1 MASIALLEV
10 GHFSPAFIVA
20 DRCVKSTA
28 VRLIGAE
35 NTDAGTVCLKFI
47 GAPADLREVADV
59 GKRVAETMG
68 TSAVVAIDLSAD
80 PQTYSLVDSAPVYSP
95 LMSAFDAWVPDLKR
109 EKVPMDALGL
119 LETQGLVVNLHA
131 TDAMLKASNVSVVGK
146 EKIGGG
152 YVTILVR
159 GDLAAVQAAIDAGK
173 RTVDAM
179 GGKLILAD
187 VISNPHPELTALLPK
202 L

>member
-1 MASIALLEV
+1 MASYALLEV
-10 GHFSPAFIVA
+10 GHFSPAFLVA

-28 VRLIGAE
+28 VRLLGAE
-35 NTDAGTVCLKFI
+35 NTDAGTVCLKFA
-47 GAPADLREVADV
+47 GAPADLSEVAEF
-59 GKRVAETMG
+59 GKRIAESMG
-68 TSAVVAIDLSAD
+68 SYVVVAVGLNAD
-80 PQTYSLVDSAPVYSP
+80 PQTFSLVQSAPAFSP
-95 LMSAFDAWVPDLKR
+95 LMNAFDAWVPDPNR
-109 EKVPMDALGL
+109 EKDSMDALGL

-159 GDLAAVQAAIDAGK
+159 GDLAAVQAAIDAGR

-187 VISNPHPELTALLPK
+187 VISNPHPELTALLPT